1 MKACIRPVLPVV
13 RIHRALRTVKC
24 SSTKLDIAFK
34 SIKWYGWTVVYNIYN
49 KNSLEYFDTSLVTSA
64 QLAFSAA
71 MVFTGPKPPIEITQ
85 LITPKYISM
94 LFILTFGQFFG
105 NHFGNIATGLMNI
118 STVNIVKSTEPILA
132 MGIMFLLFRQKQK
145 TKKIFLILPI
155 MAGICLCNLGDV
167 TYSHTGALMCVLSNI
182 FHIFKI
188 IVSKKYFSEELGLG
202 GSSVYAMANIGSVFI
217 SVPIIINRFT
227 CHEYIGG
234 LPDLTL
240 SCFGYYYNS
249 IAAFDLMTKVSPV
262 TFSVMNIYKR
272 IIITLIY
279 YAMTAQ
285 IPSLPVSVGL
295 AVSNIFLYL
304 YNSPYLIQKSHRA
317 RYPLREQKQ

>member
-1 MKACIRPVLPVV
+1 MKACIRPILPVAGT
-13 RIHRALRTVKC
+13 RRTLRTVKC
-24 SSTKLDIAFK
+24 SSTKLDIAFN
-34 SIKWYGWTVVYNIYN
+34 SVKWYGWTLVYNIYN
-49 KNSLEYFDTSLVTSA
+49 KNSLEYFDTSFVTSV

-71 MVFTGPKPPIEITQ
+71 MVFTAPKPPLEITQ
-85 LITPKYISM
+85 LITPKYIIM

-132 MGIMFLLFRQKQK
+132 MGIMFILFRQKQK
-145 TKKIFLILPI
+145 TKKIFLIFPI

-167 TYSHTGALMCVLSNI
+167 SYSHIGALMCVLSNI

-202 GSSVYAMANIGSVFI
+202 GSSVYAMANIGSIFI
-217 SVPIIINRFT
+217 SVPVIINRLAG
-227 CHEYIGG
+227 HEYTGG
-234 LPDLTL
+234 LVDLSL

-249 IAAFDLMTKVSPV
+249 IASFDLMTRVSPV

-272 IIITLIY
+272 IIMCVVYQVIIF
-279 YAMTAQ
+279 Q
-285 IPSLPVSVGL
+285 IPCVSSLLG
-295 AVSNIFLYL
+295 IFLTNLSL
-304 YNSPYLIQKSHRA
+304 YFYNIT
-317 RYPLREQKQ
+317 